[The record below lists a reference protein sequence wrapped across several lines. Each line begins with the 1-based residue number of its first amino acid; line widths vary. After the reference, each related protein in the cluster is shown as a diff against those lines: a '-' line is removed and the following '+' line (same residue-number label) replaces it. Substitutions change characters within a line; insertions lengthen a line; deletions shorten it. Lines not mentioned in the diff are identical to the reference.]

1 MNAEAMT
8 KERVKEKFRAE
19 GKTIKSWAQEQG
31 YPINSVYRVL
41 NGFDKAAWGRAH
53 EIATKLGMKSVDTE

>member
-1 MNAEAMT
+1 MNAAAMNR
-8 KERVKEKFRAE
+8 EQVKAKFRAE
-19 GKTIKSWAQEQG
+19 GKTIKSWAQERG

-53 EIATKLGMKSVDTE
+53 EIAIQLGLKQVEVE